1 MSTES
6 DSSLPTAPRG
16 FRRVAPAFVL
26 FFLSPFVAEFLLGN
40 ISISAIA
47 AVVVLAPMY
56 GGGALAVREIARR
69 CGRGWATLVLLALA
83 YGLLEEGIIIQTL
96 FNPNY
101 LGLHLLTEAYIPS
114 LGIGGWWTPFVLTL
128 HTVWSISVPI
138 AIVEALYSERRET
151 PWLGKTGLGV
161 SLLLLLVG
169 GIFIRVGTQRQGPF
183 TASVPQLLSAT
194 GLVVLVCTLA
204 FRFKKSRGVHPGAVP
219 SPWIVGIATFLL
231 GLGFMSAHA
240 VLHEWTVVGAYA
252 AIYFIATLLLT
263 TWSGRANWSPLHT
276 LAAGG
281 GAMLTYALTAFPQE
295 PVIGA
300 KGTVDLVGNTIF
312 AAIAVVLL
320 VLAVKSE
327 RRAKTPNL
335 NQVRTFESGS

>member
-1 MSTES
+1 MSS
-6 DSSLPTAPRG
+6 HPSLPPAPTG

-47 AVVVLAPMY
+47 ALIFLAPMY

-83 YGLLEEGIIIQTL
+83 YGLIEEGIIIQTL

-138 AIVEALYSERRET
+138 VIVEALFAARRET

-161 SLLLLLVG
+161 SILLFLIG
-169 GIFIRVGTQRQGPF
+169 GILIRMGTQKQGPF
-183 TASVPQLLSAT
+183 TASPLQLISAT
-194 GLVVLVCTLA
+194 GLVGLVTALA
-204 FRFKKSRGVHPGAVP
+204 FRFKKTAPSRTGAIP
-219 SPWIVGIATFLL
+219 NPWVIGITTFLL

-240 VLHEWTVVGAYA
+240 VLHEWTIVAAYV
-252 AIYFIATLLLT
+252 AIYAIAVGLLA
-263 TWSGRANWSPLHT
+263 TWSGRVGWSPLHT

-281 GAMLTYALTAFPQE
+281 GAMLTYACTAFPE
-295 PVIGA
+295 DPVIGA
-300 KGTVDLVGNTIF
+300 KGTVDLVGNTVF
-312 AAIAVVLL
+312 ALIAIVLL

-327 RRAKTPNL
+327 RRSK
-335 NQVRTFESGS
+335 S